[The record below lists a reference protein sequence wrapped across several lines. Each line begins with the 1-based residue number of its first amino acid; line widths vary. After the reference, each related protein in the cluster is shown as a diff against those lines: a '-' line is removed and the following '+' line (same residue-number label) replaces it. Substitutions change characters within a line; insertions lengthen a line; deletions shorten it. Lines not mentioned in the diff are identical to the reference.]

1 MKDAKKDAKK
11 GGKGGKDGENGL
23 KIGQWT
29 ISPSSGTVGP
39 DSSIAVEV
47 KFAGNGQKLFEQKI
61 AVDVENRNPND
72 EPNGIL
78 YEIVAESCIP
88 GINTEGFESI
98 FEEQLVLPSQQHT
111 GNITNLV
118 KSNVFFVE

>member
-1 MKDAKKDAKK
+1 MENIEREKEAKLQAAAELPVAGSTDKKGAKKDAKEVKKDAKK
-11 GGKGGKDGENGL
+11 GGKGGKDAENQL

-29 ISPSSGTVGP
+29 ITPNVGTIAPESSMV
-39 DSSIAVEV
+39 IEV

-78 YEIVAESCIP
+78 Y
-88 GINTEGFESI
+88 
-98 FEEQLVLPSQQHT
+98 
-111 GNITNLV
+111 
-118 KSNVFFVE
+118 